1 MHPLLVKPLNV
12 ANCIAQRSNRKN
24 PNDARRLN
32 HYILLVLISIP
43 LSIMFIIRNAV
54 ANNYDIAVI
63 VSIFLSCMIISLF
76 VIPKLK
82 RVEILYHANNFV
94 LVSMFI
100 LVFILGDKSEG
111 QILWSYTY
119 PLLSIFLFGN
129 RLGASWSL
137 ILLFTIVGNLK
148 LNSNLDFSYSTD
160 FEIRF
165 CIIYLTIL
173 SITSWLEYD
182 RNRYTNK
189 SRIQVKALK
198 KERASLNQEIKRRII
213 LERELNKL
221 ANEDTLTEIY
231 NRRYFMSRASEEISS
246 AQRDGVPLSMALID
260 IDKFKCVND
269 KYGHPAGDKILKC
282 FAQQCKEM
290 LRKSDIVGRFGGEEF
305 AILLLNTSVEQAQQ
319 IMDRFRQEISEHTFL
334 FNGIKMK
341 ITISIGICVNG
352 EQISDIDRLY
362 SAADKALYHAKR
374 NGRNK
379 VELA

>member
-12 ANCIAQRSNRKN
+12 VDCIAQRSNRKS

-43 LSIMFIIRNAV
+43 ISIMFIIRNAIV
-54 ANNYDIAVI
+54 NNYGIVAV
-63 VSIFLSCMIISLF
+63 VSIFLSCTVISLF

-82 RVEILYHANNFV
+82 RVEILYHVNNFV

-111 QILWSYTY
+111 QILWSFTY

-129 RLGASWSL
+129 RLGAGWSL
-137 ILLFTIVGNLK
+137 ILLFTIIGNLK
-148 LNSNLDFSYSTD
+148 LNSNLDFSYSTN

-189 SRIQVKALK
+189 SKSQVKALK
-198 KERASLNQEIKRRII
+198 KERVSLNQEIKRRII

-282 FAQQCKEM
+282 FAQHCKQM
-290 LRKSDIVGRFGGEEF
+290 LRKSDIAGRFGGEEF
-305 AILLLNTSVEQAQQ
+305 AILLVNISVEQAQQ
-319 IMDRFRQEISEHTFL
+319 IMDKFHQEISEHTFL

-341 ITISIGICVNG
+341 ITISIGICACG

-379 VELA
+379 IELA

>member
-1 MHPLLVKPLNV
+1 MHALLVKPLNV
-12 ANCIAQRSNRKN
+12 VDCIAQRRNRKS

-32 HYILLVLISIP
+32 HYIWLVLISIP
-43 LSIMFIIRNAV
+43 LSIMFIIRNSI

-63 VSIFLSCMIISLF
+63 VSIFLFCMVISLF

-82 RVEILYHANNFV
+82 RIEILYHVNNFV
-94 LVSMFI
+94 FVSMFI

-129 RLGASWSL
+129 RLGAGWSL
-137 ILLFTIVGNLK
+137 ILLFTIIGNLK
-148 LNSNLDFSYSTD
+148 LNSNLDFSYSTN

-189 SRIQVKALK
+189 SKSQVKALK
-198 KERASLNQEIKRRII
+198 KERASLNQEVKRRII
-213 LERELNKL
+213 LEKELNKL

-282 FAQQCKEM
+282 FAQHCKQM
-290 LRKSDIVGRFGGEEF
+290 LRKSDIAGRFGGEEF

-319 IMDRFRQEISEHTFL
+319 IMDKFRQEISEHTFL

-341 ITISIGICVNG
+341 ITISIGICVCG
-352 EQISDIDRLY
+352 EQISDMDRLY

-379 VELA
+379 IELA